1 VKRKR
6 TTVISLETTEV
17 LAIRSQ
23 RRRVQA
29 WCSDCAKSVSMV
41 TADEA
46 ASVTG
51 VDMRTI
57 YRRVEE
63 GKIHFTET
71 PEGSLLICLNS
82 FS

>member
-1 VKRKR
+1 MKIKRR
-6 TTVISLETTEV
+6 TVISLETSQV

-46 ASVTG
+46 ATVASVDT
-51 VDMRTI
+51 RTI
-57 YRRVEE
+57 YRWVEE
-63 GKIHFTET
+63 GKIHFTEG